1 MRVLLI
7 VGLLVLAAGIVSFF
21 VGVPHSESHGIS
33 VGGASVGVQTHHS
46 DRLPPWGSALLVVG
60 GIVLIAVGGR
70 AK

>member
-21 VGVPHSESHGIS
+21 VGVPRSESHGIS
-33 VGGASVGVQTHHS
+33 VGGASVGVQTRHT
-46 DRLPPWGSALLVVG
+46 DRLPPWGSGLLVVG